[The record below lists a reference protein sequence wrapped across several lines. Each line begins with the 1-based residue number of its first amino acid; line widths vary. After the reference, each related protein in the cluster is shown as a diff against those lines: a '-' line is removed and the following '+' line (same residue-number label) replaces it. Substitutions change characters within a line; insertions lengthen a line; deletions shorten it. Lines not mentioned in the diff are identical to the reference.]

1 MLHRYVGVFLPWK
14 DILQLQKQNN
24 KLGTKLTNI
33 TQTTQQLVQ
42 ILNELENKFEVAG
55 DPETLIQ
62 PANELLRD
70 IAQRKFSLV
79 FLIKGLFHQFT
90 INCRLIMRCIMV

>member
-1 MLHRYVGVFLPWK
+1 MLHRYVGVFLPWE

-24 KLGTKLTNI
+24 QLGKKLTKIN
-33 TQTTQQLVQ
+33 QTAQQFVQ
-42 ILNELENKFEVAG
+42 ILNGLENTFKAG
-55 DPETLIQ
+55 DPKTLIQ

-90 INCRLIMRCIMV
+90 INSRLIMRCIMV